1 MEAEQSMTLKDLPVN
16 TRNYTIIDNI
26 TGKPIDQ
33 ANYSLTIDPEVIKKL
48 NKLKIVN
55 EEKVKQAALRGQYQD
70 TNLVSTFT
78 PTDNAVFT
86 PLYEGEYI
94 NYHDFVDNTDK
105 EIQEDAAVENTE
117 AELTEKD
124 IEQQQEEE
132 TYSPTEVLHTDN
144 LLDRVVARDPSTI
157 PQETEET
164 PEEQAPETDYI
175 TTANTVFDEKDINPD
190 TVNQE
195 QVDNSTF
202 TAEMT
207 GLQQASEQIVQIDT
221 SKLGPA
227 IKPPKEARPGTEK
240 IKLDKLEIVEGKKI
254 AWLGYLLFFIP
265 LLFNRKN
272 RFVRLHANEGL
283 ELNIM
288 EIVGVALVLPFLL
301 VKTLT
306 GTMQT
311 VSMIAAILGASILGA
326 CALTIIPM
334 MIVAMCGI
342 QFQIPWLWRK
352 RIIYVPTER

>member
-48 NKLKIVN
+48 NKLKRVN
-55 EEKVKQAALRGQYQD
+55 EEKVKQAALRGQYED

-94 NYHDFVDNTDK
+94 DYHDFVDNTDK
-105 EIQEDAAVENTE
+105 EEKVAEEMADTQENNENVI
-117 AELTEKD
+117 EK
-124 IEQQQEEE
+124 QEESF
-132 TYSPTEVLHTDN
+132 SPTEVLRTDN

-157 PQETEET
+157 PQEQE
-164 PEEQAPETDYI
+164 EEQKEEVPETDYI

-190 TVNQE
+190 TIE
-195 QVDNSTF
+195 QQPVDNSTF
-202 TAEMT
+202 TPEMA
-207 GLQQASEQIVQIDT
+207 GLQQASEQIVKIDT
-221 SKLGPA
+221 TKLGPA

-240 IKLDKLEIVEGKKI
+240 IDLDKQEIIEGKGV
-254 AWLGYLLFFIP
+254 AWISYLLFFIP
-265 LLFNRKN
+265 LLLKGRN

-288 EIVGVALVLPFLL
+288 EILGVALTLPYLL
-301 VKTLT
+301 IKNLT

-311 VSMIAAILGASILGA
+311 LSIVAAIIGAGILGA

-352 RIIYVPTER
+352 RIIHVPTER

>member
-1 MEAEQSMTLKDLPVN
+1 MEADQSMTLKDLPVN

-55 EEKVKQAALRGQYQD
+55 EEKVKQAALRGQYED

-94 NYHDFVDNTDK
+94 DYHDFVDNTDK
-105 EIQEDAAVENTE
+105 EEKAAEEATE
-117 AELTEKD
+117 TTET
-124 IEQQQEEE
+124 EEE
-132 TYSPTEVLHTDN
+132 TPVVEQEEDAYAPTEVVRSDN

-157 PQETEET
+157 PQEAEET
-164 PEEQAPETDYI
+164 PEEQVPETDYI

-190 TVNQE
+190 TVNQP
-195 QVDNSTF
+195 VDNSTF

-221 SKLGPA
+221 NKLGPA
-227 IKPPKEARPGTEK
+227 IKPPKEAKPGTEK
-240 IKLDKLEIVEGKKI
+240 IKLDKQEIVEGKGV
-254 AWLGYLLFFIP
+254 AWLAYLLFFIP
-265 LLFNRKN
+265 LLFRGKN

-288 EIVGVALVLPFLL
+288 EILGVALTLPFLL

-306 GTMQT
+306 GTLQT
-311 VSMIAAILGASILGA
+311 VSLVAAIVGASILGA

-334 MIVAMCGI
+334 MVVAMCGV

-352 RIIYVPTER
+352 RMIHVSTER